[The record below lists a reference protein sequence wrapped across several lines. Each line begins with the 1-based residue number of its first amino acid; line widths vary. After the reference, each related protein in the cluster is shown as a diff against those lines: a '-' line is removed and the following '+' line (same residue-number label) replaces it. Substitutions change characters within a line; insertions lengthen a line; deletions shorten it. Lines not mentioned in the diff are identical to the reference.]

1 MVSRSV
7 KWSKTFLADPARARR
22 LMMIPVTTVRFMRS
36 FIRLEQETQ
45 VHGLDEVETGLTWA
59 VAHDIL

>member
-1 MVSRSV
+1 M

-59 VAHDIL
+59 VVHDIL